1 MSLVNLEMIKNIR
14 SLKKI
19 KNEDSFSFTNVCSDN
34 RKYVEEDVFLF
45 LEGDNFDAYS
55 FIDNV
60 IKLSGVK
67 TLIIRWSKERENLFK
82 GNHCVLWVTDSLQ
95 FIQDLGTLNA
105 KKFRES
111 GKEIVGITGSNGKTT
126 NKEYVSKLLK
136 LKYSEE
142 EILFTKG
149 NLNNHI
155 GVPLTLLRLSHQH
168 KVAIIEMGTSSFG
181 EIKNLCNMAQPTY
194 GLITCIGEAHL
205 EKLKDLDGV
214 LSEKRALYDYIN
226 SHNESKKIILNLDDK
241 YLAKLDVTEKVTNF
255 SVDKNKS
262 DNLLKIEENG
272 ICLATKLGKISCS
285 NKTIIGNHN
294 WVNLAQCVLLV
305 LEIYPDIY
313 SSLEKNID
321 SISFDI
327 NLNRGSF
334 INWHSAQVYLDAY
347 NANPAS
353 MKASIL
359 AYIEQTKSITFDDK
373 LFIVGDMNELG
384 ESSDGYHVEIGK
396 FLKKIGAKHCWF
408 IGRFSNKYVE
418 GFGHAEA
425 YLDASQCSS
434 KLLESI
440 KNKQYSSVLIK
451 GSRSL
456 QLESILDIKN

>member
-1 MSLVNLEMIKNIR
+1 
-14 SLKKI
+14 
-19 KNEDSFSFTNVCSDN
+19 
-34 RKYVEEDVFLF
+34 
-45 LEGDNFDAYS
+45 
-55 FIDNV
+55 
-60 IKLSGVK
+60 
-67 TLIIRWSKERENLFK
+67 
-82 GNHCVLWVTDSLQ
+82 
-95 FIQDLGTLNA
+95 
-105 KKFRES
+105 
-111 GKEIVGITGSNGKTT
+111 
-126 NKEYVSKLLK
+126 
-136 LKYSEE
+136 
-142 EILFTKG
+142 
-149 NLNNHI
+149 
-155 GVPLTLLRLSHQH
+155 
-168 KVAIIEMGTSSFG
+168 MGTSSFG